1 MDISLVIPI
10 FNLCEYR
17 LRNLAFILHHI
28 TNSELSRNIS
38 VIEQKTENTH
48 SRSVTDRFPSV
59 NHVIY
64 DLNQTKFNKSK
75 LLNTHIKKIKS
86 DYVWMYDVD
95 VYLDVDYVLSQLPT
109 DIQLVRPFEF
119 ILHLSESESTY
130 LFKSN
135 LIKTKKSENKL
146 NHAFGKYSFILKTN
160 YFTQIEGYDEK
171 YEGWGFQDLDLISRL
186 PRKIYSGY
194 TKNIAFHLYHP
205 HSSRENYKKNK
216 ELFNKKGNFKK
227 LIPKKKKMLDKKT
240 KL

>member
-1 MDISLVIPI
+1 
-10 FNLCEYR
+10 
-17 LRNLAFILHHI
+17 
-28 TNSELSRNIS
+28 
-38 VIEQKTENTH
+38 
-48 SRSVTDRFPSV
+48 
-59 NHVIY
+59 
-64 DLNQTKFNKSK
+64 
-75 LLNTHIKKIKS
+75 
-86 DYVWMYDVD
+86 MYDVD